1 KKKKNIM
8 KEVGIWVMLGGVT
21 GQEDK
26 CGGGWGPRMEGRKGS
41 GGGKV
46 SGVKAEGGKTVGGRA
61 GIGEELK
68 TVLK

>member
-1 KKKKNIM
+1 
-8 KEVGIWVMLGGVT
+8 MLGGVT